1 LFGRT
6 EEASEGEM
14 EGYLNDKRLSWA
26 AAWVGLVLELLI
38 GLGGWAVGWMLLRD
52 ELGGNVNLVVEFFG
66 KAEVVSTLA
75 GGALGIAAA
84 LLLRLM
90 IRLIPPLQKSR
101 SLRVLSIID
110 KATWL
115 QIFLL
120 CLVAGVAEEMLFR
133 GALQQKIGIWPAAV
147 LFGLLHAYGRLYV
160 AVAIFA
166 GAGLGYLY
174 LYTGSLAAVAA
185 AHALYN
191 LAISVL
197 VKVGLFPLHEDKH
210 DESDAPP
217 DRAPSQTETQNL

>member
-1 LFGRT
+1 
-6 EEASEGEM
+6 M
-14 EGYLNDKRLSWA
+14 EGYLDDNRLSWA

-52 ELGGNVNLVVEFFG
+52 ELGGNVNLVLEFFS
-66 KAEVVSTLA
+66 KAEAASSLL
-75 GGALGIAAA
+75 GASLGMAAA
-84 LLLRLM
+84 LVLCLI
-90 IRLIPPLQKSR
+90 IRLIPPLQRSR

-115 QIFLL
+115 QIILL

-133 GALQQKIGIWPAAV
+133 GALQPKIGIWPAAV

-174 LYTGSLAAVAA
+174 DCTGSLAAVAA

-197 VKVGLFPLHEDKH
+197 VKVGIFPLYEDKH
-210 DESDAPP
+210 DDSGALP
-217 DRAPSQTETQNL
+217 DRPPGQTEPHNH